1 MFTIYIIR
9 NNINNKNYIGYTG
22 RKLEVRFKAHLTVAR
37 NNPKFRFHY
46 AINLHKPENFFIE
59 ELETNIED
67 EGLAKEREIYWIKFY
82 KSDDSKMGYN
92 ATPGG
97 TGGWMV
103 PRMSSERQKLWKKKI
118 IECTTGENNPRY
130 SGIDNE
136 IFINLLCDKCVELG
150 KILSFGKLS
159 KLIID
164 DGVINFPKAL
174 SKYRGNKDYIYSK
187 LIEITG
193 LKIEKYKKTEEHIKK
208 ISLAITGKINVNN
221 GIKNISINK
230 SQLSEY
236 LNKNYTKGKINVKNR
251 IS

>member
-1 MFTIYIIR
+1 M
-9 NNINNKNYIGYTG
+9 
-22 RKLEVRFKAHLTVAR
+22 
-37 NNPKFRFHY
+37 
-46 AINLHKPENFFIE
+46 
-59 ELETNIED
+59 
-67 EGLAKEREIYWIKFY
+67 
-82 KSDDSKMGYN
+82 
-92 ATPGG
+92 
-97 TGGWMV
+97 
-103 PRMSSERQKLWKKKI
+103 
-118 IECTTGENNPRY
+118 
-130 SGIDNE
+130 
-136 IFINLLCDKCVELG
+136 CDKCVELG